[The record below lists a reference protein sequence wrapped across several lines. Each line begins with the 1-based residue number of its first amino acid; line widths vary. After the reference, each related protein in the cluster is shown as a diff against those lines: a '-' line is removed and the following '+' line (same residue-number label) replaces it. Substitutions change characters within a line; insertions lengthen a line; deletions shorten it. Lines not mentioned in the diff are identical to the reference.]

1 MVVYYKHMN
10 AKVEDSQKALYIELG
25 KKIKNARGTRSQA
38 ELAKASSL
46 SRTSITNIEKGRQHL
61 PLHTLYSIANA
72 LEIPITELLP
82 DQNKF
87 ADNAFLDNIPD
98 DIHPEAIEWIKE
110 VASSTTKKDKKR

>member
-1 MVVYYKHMN
+1 MN
-10 AKVEDSQKALYIELG
+10 AKVEDSQNALYIELG
-25 KKIKNARGTRSQA
+25 KKIKNARGMRSQA

-61 PLHTLYSIANA
+61 PLHTLYAIANA

-82 DQNKF
+82 DQNQF
-87 ADNAFLDNIPD
+87 AENAFLDNIPD

-110 VASSTTKKDKKR
+110 EAEQLKKDKKR

>member
-1 MVVYYKHMN
+1 MN
-10 AKVEDSQKALYIELG
+10 AKVEESQKALYIELG

-38 ELAKASSL
+38 ELALASSL

-61 PLHTLYSIANA
+61 PLHTLYAIANA

-82 DQNKF
+82 AQNQF
-87 ADNAFLDNIPD
+87 VENVFLDNIPD

-110 VASSTTKKDKKR
+110 EAQQLIKGKKR